1 MSGIVRVWPLS
12 VSKSLSSIAL
22 LFLFAIQFATAATEG
37 IRSIDLPLKSLV
49 YDPFTEKLYGSATN
63 DLLQIDPETGAVLK
77 NFRLGTNVTLL
88 SLGAG
93 NGLWVVIGDHAVRRF
108 NLETLTAEDAIPIVS
123 GSPVNGLYASREDST
138 SAAGITATLPGS
150 YGQLFVIRNGVV
162 LPGSPNLAGG
172 DAVALK
178 GNIAYWSG
186 AGTLYRYSVGPNGLT
201 GAMLGGG
208 GSGTFLF
215 VPPYLY
221 RASGHVY
228 DANSLALPLVKSLP
242 YSGAVAVDEPQSSVY
257 YLQYLSTNSSL
268 LTRFA
273 HPSLQLTGAAELP
286 GIVILGGEYLVAYS
300 SKVDPF
306 TKLAN
311 RLAFNSGGKL
321 ILLDTDKLFVP
332 ANLEVIQTV
341 SGKGVFGAPVTFD
354 VTITNKG
361 PGSAIQVKATN
372 SFSSGAA
379 YLNSKPSAVYR
390 DPIPLQWDIITPGST
405 ATFSVTVQPGQLG
418 VLTNTVYATAANAPS
433 PTTNAAV
440 RPINAQTGPITLLN
454 FSPSKLTFDPTLN
467 RLFFLENYRVWSVD
481 PDALLLNGPGAFVD
495 ETLDT
500 VSVLESSQGALV
512 GFGGGKSSF
521 NGGELFRID
530 PQTLTISNWFIGPFR
545 QPNDLKISPV
555 DTNLVFLSD
564 ERGSAIYRNGL
575 NFPNYITYQTHG
587 FFSPDGTKLYA
598 VNPANCELEIFSLTG
613 AGLIL
618 QGTQVTGSCA
628 DFKQTGGLLYND
640 SGMIYD
646 PVAGHKTT
654 NSVTL
659 PAGSSVVLRDD
670 GTLDIVTKTNGVW
683 IARRVASGTHQE
695 LRRVYLDDVPGL
707 PGEATAAGDHR
718 IALRTAVGGI
728 YLIDFGSGSLYG
740 RISLTNQTAT
750 ISFDTNPG
758 HTYRLERTDRLG
770 GTWTPVG
777 SNFVADAGTHDLTV
791 PIDQASTAFFRM
803 VQVQ

>member
-1 MSGIVRVWPLS
+1 MTAIVGICPLS
-12 VSKSLSSIAL
+12 RRKRNSSLIFI
-22 LFLFAIQFATAATEG
+22 LFLIVQCAMGATEG
-37 IRSIDLPLKSLV
+37 IRSVDLPLKSLV
-49 YDPFTEKLYGSATN
+49 YDPFTQKLYGSATN
-63 DLLQIDPETGAVLK
+63 DLLQINPETGAVLK
-77 NFRLGTNVTLL
+77 NFHLGTNVTGL

-93 NGLWVVIGDHAVRRF
+93 NGLWAVIDDHAVRRF
-108 NLETLTAEDAIPIVS
+108 NLETLTAEDPIAILSSPI
-123 GSPVNGLYASREDST
+123 NGLYGSKEDST
-138 SAAGITATLPGS
+138 SLAVITTTIPGS
-150 YGQLFVIRNGVV
+150 YGRIFVVRNGVV
-162 LPGSPNLAGG
+162 LPDAQTPGGG

-178 GNIAYWSG
+178 GNMAYWSG
-186 AGTLYRYSVGPNGLT
+186 SGTLYRFPVGPNGLT
-201 GAMLGGG
+201 GPALLGGG
-208 GSGTFLF
+208 GVGTFLF
-215 VPPYLY
+215 LPPYLY

-228 DANSLALPLVKSLP
+228 DANSLALVKALP
-242 YSGAVAVDEPQSSVY
+242 ASGAVTVDEPQSSVY
-257 YLQYLSTNSSL
+257 YLQYLTTSSFL

-273 HPSLQLTGAAELP
+273 HPSLELTAAAELP
-286 GIVILGGEYLVAYS
+286 GIVLNGNETLVAYS
-300 SKVDPF
+300 TRVDNF

-311 RLAFNSGGKL
+311 RLAFNSGAKL

-341 SGKGVFGAPVTFD
+341 SGKGVFGAPVTFG

-361 PGSAIQVKATN
+361 PGTAIQVKATN
-372 SFSSGAA
+372 SFSSGVAS
-379 YLNSKPSAVYR
+379 LNLTPSLVYR
-390 DPIPLQWDIITPGST
+390 DPIPLQWNIITPGSA

-418 VLTNTVYATAANAPS
+418 VLTNTVYATAANVPS
-433 PTTNAAV
+433 PTTNPAV
-440 RPINAQTGPITLLN
+440 TPISAQTGPITLLN
-454 FSPSKLTFDPTLN
+454 FSPSKLTYDPTLN
-467 RLFFLENYRVWSVD
+467 RLFFLENYRLWSVD
-481 PDALLLNGPGAFVD
+481 PDASLLNGPGSFAD

-500 VSVLESSQGALV
+500 ISALESSKGALV
-512 GFGGGKSSF
+512 GFGGGQSSF

-545 QPNDLKISPV
+545 SPNDLKISPV

-587 FFSPDGTKLYA
+587 FFSPDGTKLYT
-598 VNPANCELEIFSLTG
+598 VNPANCELETFSVTG

-628 DFKQTGGLLYND
+628 DFKQTGGFLYND
-640 SGMIYD
+640 LGTIYD

-654 NSVTL
+654 NSVSL
-659 PAGSSVVLRDD
+659 PGGSSVVLRDG

-695 LRRVYLDDVPGL
+695 LRRVYLDNIPGL

-728 YLIDFGSGSLYG
+728 YLIDFASDVLVG
-740 RISLTNQTAT
+740 RISLTNETAT
-750 ISFDTNPG
+750 ISFDTNAG

-770 GTWTPVG
+770 GAWTPAG

-791 PIDQASTAFFRM
+791 PTDQASTAFFRM